1 LIKKRK
7 VHFFSVENT
16 PRRLATNATYF
27 FSWVRNWHVSC
38 SRKAAQ
44 ETQMKSTLIRT
55 ALITSLLT
63 ALAVSAVAYF
73 TLPHLPSVQAS
84 TDQGV
89 TVTPPATQAVQTAKP
104 APALIPR
111 PSPSH
116 RQAAYAGESYPDSN
130 SRSAAAPASSTWGEP
145 VQHTRS
151 TEKSVAIVA
160 GSAGAGAAIGALAGG
175 GKGAAIGAISGGV
188 GGFIFDRM
196 TAHK

>member
-1 LIKKRK
+1 
-7 VHFFSVENT
+7 
-16 PRRLATNATYF
+16 
-27 FSWVRNWHVSC
+27 
-38 SRKAAQ
+38 
-44 ETQMKSTLIRT
+44 MKSTLIRT

-63 ALAVSAVAYF
+63 AMAVSAVAYF
-73 TLPHLPSVQAS
+73 AMPHLGAVQAS

-89 TVTPPATQAVQTAKP
+89 TVTPQNSQPAQTTTRP
-104 APALIPR
+104 VLIPR
-111 PSPSH
+111 PSPLH
-116 RQAAYAGESYPDSN
+116 RAVASASDPYPASTSYPDT
-130 SRSAAAPASSTWGEP
+130 SSSSSGNWGEP